1 MKKLF
6 MFCLFMVLSLGL
18 LAQQLNTDGE
28 PHFDKIVGVKFT
40 KPYYPNG
47 ENYEFLYNITITK
60 KGNDYYMT
68 TKMFLVGIEETSTYK
83 SKLKVYKKIYLEDN
97 DGSLYAYDVK
107 ENTLATIQ
115 NKENLEVDMYFRKSS
130 KK

>member
-1 MKKLF
+1 MKKLC
-6 MFCLFMVLSLGL
+6 MFCMFIILNLGL
-18 LAQQLNTDGE
+18 FAQQVNTDGE
-28 PHFDKIVGVKFT
+28 AHFDKLVGIKFV
-40 KPYYPNG
+40 KPYFPNG
-47 ENYEFLYNITITK
+47 ENYEFLYDVIITK
-60 KGNDYYMT
+60 KGSDYYLT

-97 DGSLYAYDVK
+97 QGELYAYDVK

-115 NKENLEVDMYFRKSS
+115 NKEKLEVDMYFRKNS